1 MSREKIEQV
10 LLGEPAVMADP
21 FPDEPRLRAIGK
33 TRSGSYLFLV
43 FMLREIGGQTRL
55 RPISARYMHQREVD
69 YYENQS
75 QDHAVAAE
83 RHGRRGIHRQG

>member
-43 FMLREIGGQTRL
+43 FMLREIDGQTRL

-75 QDHAVAAE
+75 QDHAVASE
-83 RHGRRGIHRQG
+83 RRGRRGIHRQG